1 MNAFKRRKN
10 IKDST
15 SSDNLSID
23 MTKETP
29 KPTFESIV
37 QRVMRMRISGG
48 ITAEDEPPPDLPIK
62 GAKMAKSSSSNVS
75 HPSSHQPRSRSNG
88 RKVVSYF
95 YYTRTA
101 HQIYPLK
108 RYTKSMKLKVH
119 SAYLVFR

>member
-10 IKDST
+10 IKDSN
-15 SSDNLSID
+15 SSDNLSSD
-23 MTKETP
+23 MNKETP

-88 RKVVSYF
+88 RKVVLYF
-95 YYTRTA
+95 YILEQLIIKEIY
-101 HQIYPLK
+101 QIHEI
-108 RYTKSMKLKVH
+108 KS
-119 SAYLVFR
+119 AFRIFSLQISK

>member
-15 SSDNLSID
+15 SSDNLSSD
-23 MTKETP
+23 MNKETP

-88 RKVVSYF
+88 RKVVLYF
-95 YYTRTA
+95 
-101 HQIYPLK
+101 LN
-108 RYTKSMKLKVH
+108 
-119 SAYLVFR
+119 

>member
-15 SSDNLSID
+15 SSDNLSSD
-23 MTKETP
+23 TNKETV

-62 GAKMAKSSSSNVS
+62 GAKMAKSPGSNLN
-75 HPSSHQPRSRSNG
+75 HPSSNQSRSRSNG
-88 RKVVSYF
+88 RKVVLYF
-95 YYTRTA
+95 
-101 HQIYPLK
+101 
-108 RYTKSMKLKVH
+108 
-119 SAYLVFR
+119 